1 VHEKNPTSFHLV
13 KRQIPPGDTRCL
25 PCLSWIMAQPKTI
38 RALERAIQVL
48 NVLQTQ
54 MMASLHELHIAT
66 GLPKPTVLRIL
77 VTLERSGV
85 ISRRLM
91 DGQYR
96 LRSLGSIAP
105 RLRKFDN
112 IADVAAPVMH
122 RLCGKV
128 LWPSEL
134 MVPAGD
140 QMEKIETS
148 RTLSAFPI
156 RPEMGGSIP
165 WLLSGVGRAY
175 LAFCP
180 RAERDR
186 LLARLRRTGRPIDR
200 LSHEPEYF
208 ARILRE
214 TRERGFGTR
223 DTTFTG
229 GTLLLPT
236 LDDGLAAIAVP
247 LAKGDRV
254 HGAINIIFMRKAVTV
269 EEMALRHLVDLQDAA
284 QEIVDL
290 LSYGQRQN

>member
-1 VHEKNPTSFHLV
+1 
-13 KRQIPPGDTRCL
+13 
-25 PCLSWIMAQPKTI
+25 MAHPKTI

-48 NVLQTQ
+48 NVLQTR

-85 ISRRLM
+85 VSRRLM

-105 RLRKFDN
+105 RLRKFDS
-112 IADVAAPVMH
+112 IADVAAPVLH

-134 MVPAGD
+134 MVPAGN

-148 RTLSAFPI
+148 RPLSAFPI
-156 RPEMGGSIP
+156 RPEMGGAIP

-186 LLARLRRTGRPIDR
+186 LLAQLRRTGRPFDR
-200 LSHEPEYF
+200 LAHEPERF
-208 ARILRE
+208 ARILQE

-223 DTTFTG
+223 DATFAG
-229 GTLLLPT
+229 GTLVAPS

-247 LAKGDRV
+247 LAMGNRV
-254 HGAINIIFMRKAVTV
+254 YGAINIIFIRKALTV
-269 EEMALRHLVDLQDAA
+269 EEMASRHLVDLQDAA
-284 QEIVDL
+284 REIVGS
-290 LSYGQRQN
+290 LSSGRVRMSAT